1 MNDKENL
8 FDSHNKNFFD
18 GNTLVVIF
26 QILCHLLNLE
36 IFSNKTFLSNK
47 KK

>member
-18 GNTLVVIF
+18 GDTLVIT
-26 QILCHLLNLE
+26 
-36 IFSNKTFLSNK
+36 FSNSLSFIKFRNFLPQNLPL
-47 KK
+47 